1 MHDFVIPG
9 LVAHYVE
16 CCICLYM
23 RRLNVMMPIV
33 QDYMT
38 CVWSLLWLYVAKDPV
53 SILYVYSIKQTLVG
67 GSTE

>member
-1 MHDFVIPG
+1 
-9 LVAHYVE
+9 
-16 CCICLYM
+16 
-23 RRLNVMMPIV
+23 MMPIV